1 MNPDYLPSISKKASG
16 YKESEALRGSA
27 EQKGALFLAAVAS
40 IVATSCLTQRRRHTP
55 TNSHHAREEEQQEE
69 DQRQREC
76 RFPLGSKRRR
86 ERTGVVPPCV
96 SCQRRFPPLRRRCF
110 YPTCAAGRSAPRARL
125 HPTSSPTDP
134 SRSSRTKHRSLPRS
148 ARLRSR
154 PRTPATR
161 TSPRATTTPPRS
173 TSQPP
178 SRTTRPITVRALHRM
193 PTRVL
198 PGTRV

>member
-1 MNPDYLPSISKKASG
+1 MNPDYLPSISKKLQG
-16 YKESEALRGSA
+16 TKNLRLC
-27 EQKGALFLAAVAS
+27 GALQNRKVLFFWRQWPP

-76 RFPLGSKRRR
+76 RFPLSSKRGR

-178 SRTTRPITVRALHRM
+178 SRTTRPITVRALHLM

-198 PGTRV
+198 PVTRV

>member
-1 MNPDYLPSISKKASG
+1 MNPDYLPSISKKLQG
-16 YKESEALRGSA
+16 TKNLRLC
-27 EQKGALFLAAVAS
+27 GALQNRKVLFFWRQWPP

-76 RFPLGSKRRR
+76 RFPLSSKPWR

-198 PGTRV
+198 PVTRV

>member
-1 MNPDYLPSISKKASG
+1 MNPDYLPICLASSG
-16 YKESEALRGSA
+16 YTESEAQQGSA

-40 IVATSCLTQRRRHTP
+40 IIATSCLTQRRRHTP

-76 RFPLGSKRRR
+76 RFPLSSKPWR

-198 PGTRV
+198 PVTRV

>member
-1 MNPDYLPSISKKASG
+1 MNPDYLPSISKKLQG
-16 YKESEALRGSA
+16 TKNLRPC
-27 EQKGALFLAAVAS
+27 GALQNRKVLFFWRQWPP

-76 RFPLGSKRRR
+76 RFPLSSKPWR